1 MHVPSNVQGEHEVQ
15 LMVPGRSHWKLFL
28 EAVRIFPLQAKH
40 WFHPYQEGVSHL
52 NINEPYPVGTFLN
65 TVTFQLGATVDFCL
79 SFLWQVITSEE
90 EIRLLLGELSCD
102 RLQTAACPLCKRQLS
117 DSGLCGVLG
126 AFAICFSKMPGQ
138 IFFIVSTPSAE
149 GILYNTRL
157 A

>member
-1 MHVPSNVQGEHEVQ
+1 MRVPSKVQGEHEVQ
-15 LMVPGRSHWKLFL
+15 LMEPGRSHWKLFL
-28 EAVRIFPLQAKH
+28 EAVRIFSLQAKH
-40 WFHPYQEGVSHL
+40 SYQEGVSHP
-52 NINEPYPVGTFLN
+52 NINEPYPIGTFLN

-90 EIRLLLGELSCD
+90 EIRLPLGELSCD
-102 RLQTAACPLCKRQLS
+102 RLQTAACPLCKCQLS

-149 GILYNTRL
+149 GILYHNQL